1 MPSRPL
7 LLDDRV
13 LVALLV
19 GEGLPIA
26 RRAQRF
32 TTMYF
37 YFRACRAV
45 VAGVGGHLS
54 GPFELLDWDRRAAAL
69 EQMLTLP
76 DDVGLPDSRQLV
88 PVMVGVHRRHPNLS
102 LLNTEAAAAAL
113 MLGAKMVLGPPTASG
128 QLAAV
133 LPIEGITFQT
143 VDLP

>member
-1 MPSRPL
+1 M
-7 LLDDRV
+7 
-13 LVALLV
+13 ALLV

-26 RRAQRF
+26 KRAERF

-54 GPFELLDWDRRAAAL
+54 GPFERLDRDRRAASL
-69 EQMLTLP
+69 EQMLKLP
-76 DDVGLPDSRQLV
+76 DEVGLPDSRLLV

-102 LLNTEAAAAAL
+102 VQNTEATAAAL
-113 MLGAKMVLGPPTASG
+113 MLGAKMVLSPPTASG

-133 LPIEGITFQT
+133 LPTEHITFQT